1 MFRCDYHIHT
11 AHSPDCC
18 TPMEQQLL
26 RAAELGLNEICI
38 TDHMEFGMRKWN
50 GVETDFSACRD
61 ELELLRQRSGLPVVK
76 FGAEAGVTCGEDDFL
91 RLRSVLAEGGFD
103 FVIASAHAI
112 GDTDPFEPD
121 FYRGMDF
128 PAACRLYLEQ
138 LYSAL
143 LRLDV
148 SCYSCVGHVDFPVK
162 GWLRLGAESAE
173 LRYEYAPDALDAIF
187 RLAIESGKCI
197 EINTSPFAL
206 AGAGLAQALRRAGW
220 RVCHHR
226 LRQSPAGADRSGLRT
241 GLRAR
246 PRCRHPLHR
255 RLRCYGPAHD
265 PHPRDLNRRKQ
276 S

>member
-38 TDHMEFGMRKWN
+38 TDHMDLGMRNWN
-50 GVETDFSACRD
+50 GVETAFARCSD

-138 LYSAL
+138 LYTAL

-197 EINTSPFAL
+197 EINTSPFPL
-206 AGAGLAQALRRAGW
+206 LRGRWPELGWLRRYAELGGEFVTIGSDSHLPEQTGQGFELACELALDAGI
-220 RVCHHR
+220 RYIAVYD
-226 LRQSPAGADRSGLRT
+226 AMV
-241 GLRAR
+241 
-246 PRCRHPLHR
+246 PRMIPIQ
-255 RLRCYGPAHD
+255 GT
-265 PHPRDLNRRKQ
+265 
-276 S
+276 